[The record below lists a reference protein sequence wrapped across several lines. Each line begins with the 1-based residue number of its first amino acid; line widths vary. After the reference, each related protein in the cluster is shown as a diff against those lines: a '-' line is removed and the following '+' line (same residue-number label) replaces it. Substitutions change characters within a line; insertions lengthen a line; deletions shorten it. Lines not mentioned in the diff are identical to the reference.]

1 MELNMAAKKKL
12 KVRAK
17 AKKKA
22 GKPTVFIARNDGVL
36 TIGKTPAKRKPKRKA
51 LESILVR
58 TG

>member
-1 MELNMAAKKKL
+1 MAAKKKI

-22 GKPTVFIARNDGVL
+22 KPTVFIARNDGVL
-36 TIGKTPAKRKPKRKA
+36 TIGKMPAKRKPKRKA

>member
-1 MELNMAAKKKL
+1 MELNMAAKKKI

-22 GKPTVFIARNDGVL
+22 KPTVFIARNDGVL
-36 TIGKTPAKRKPKRKA
+36 TIGKMPAKRKPKRKA

>member
-1 MELNMAAKKKL
+1 MAAKKKA

-17 AKKKA
+17 AEKKT

-36 TIGKTPAKRKPKRKA
+36 TIGKTPAKKKARRKA
-51 LESILVR
+51 LENILIR